1 MIEAVLLENA
11 PTSDIRF
18 AKKGASRATVTLLI
32 TKMVLISM
40 RETLLLKWTGNEF
53 LAESIFGFTIKRSGV
68 YCHSWAKFT
77 NWEVQGYLW
86 LNLLPKHWVPKNCHW
101 CIDTGV
107 DSEHTIRTCIQKEA
121 QNWIEPSIFA

>member
-40 RETLLLKWTGNEF
+40 RETLLLK
-53 LAESIFGFTIKRSGV
+53 
-68 YCHSWAKFT
+68 
-77 NWEVQGYLW
+77 
-86 LNLLPKHWVPKNCHW
+86 
-101 CIDTGV
+101 
-107 DSEHTIRTCIQKEA
+107 
-121 QNWIEPSIFA
+121 